1 MSSSLVI
8 TVHTTATSNINNPLY
23 IGTGKE
29 FIVENVFDMNV
40 NVANPDTDPVVAQRL
55 RRTRG
60 ECDSEKMLKML
71 FLVSTMKYI
80 YILVNLTYM
89 NCFIGILFFFSTI
102 FLENTCSKNVVLTTM
117 KYLYLSIL
125 HILHVSWTLFSTFFG
140 TQVNLQQS
148 HLIMFIKHYGVVV

>member
-89 NCFIGILFFFSTI
+89 NCFIGILFFFLLFFGKHMFRKCCFNYHDI
-102 FLENTCSKNVVLTTM
+102 FILT
-117 KYLYLSIL
+117 IL
-125 HILHVSWTLFSTFFG
+125 HILHVSWTLLLLF
-140 TQVNLQQS
+140 LE
-148 HLIMFIKHYGVVV
+148 HR